1 MLIHESLDNGE
12 LSGITFDILWNL
24 NFWAVTIVS
33 SSFSCLLFLIVRRF
47 DFLFSD
53 TIINSIM
60 QNKFESNFTHK
71 LYKKKLEE
79 IRKFHR
85 SIAKFKKIFKMKNEE
100 FDNLSDKR
108 FKDIVD
114 AYKRNHTIEKKTP
127 ANLQENI
134 KHDYLP
140 VIVKRAKSQCFDD
153 LDFKEK
159 RLGIYNKINE
169 NNVHNKND
177 VNETNKRRTKN
188 TIDNTL
194 STKKKIQFI
203 DVINDNDTNLDNIQ
217 NIKFEENKFEN
228 EDLPGRK
235 QESIRRYQ
243 SLNKNNIHLFDFN
256 SHPSKFFNQN

>member
-1 MLIHESLDNGE
+1 
-12 LSGITFDILWNL
+12 
-24 NFWAVTIVS
+24 
-33 SSFSCLLFLIVRRF
+33 
-47 DFLFSD
+47 
-53 TIINSIM
+53 M

-114 AYKRNHTIEKKTP
+114 AYKRNHPMPADKKST
-127 ANLQENI
+127 ANAAEIKQQENWVP
-134 KHDYLP
+134 K
-140 VIVKRAKSQCFDD
+140 VKRAKSQCFDD
-153 LDFKEK
+153 LDLKEK
-159 RLGIYNKINE
+159 RLNIYDNITDNNNKHRNLLRRNKNVNNNKDFNRKKIHFAFDNYEAELNNKNDNYDNKNKETENE
-169 NNVHNKND
+169 NNNKD
-177 VNETNKRRTKN
+177 IYEDEGADDKR
-188 TIDNTL
+188 
-194 STKKKIQFI
+194 
-203 DVINDNDTNLDNIQ
+203 
-217 NIKFEENKFEN
+217 
-228 EDLPGRK
+228 